1 MTSPIGDHLLGITL
15 PGVVDEQGHHK
26 VHPLTPIVHAVAVIP
41 AVAGAVILLGL
52 SNGFVWLDVIP
63 GTVIG
68 TVIGTAVIAL
78 IVAVA
83 VGLYQYL
90 AWRVLAFWFDTD
102 GDFRVLS
109 GVLIRKERR
118 VQISRIQAIDVV
130 QPLAARLF
138 GMAALVIEV
147 AGQDDSRVRL
157 KYLTVTDAREIR
169 REILAR
175 AAGLHHQTAE
185 APQTS
190 LLRVATRDLALSL
203 LLRSSTAFLL
213 LGSVGIIVVSFLFE
227 GWSGLALLVV
237 TGGVP
242 LLVVVS
248 EFLRYYGFTVAES
261 PDGLRLRFGLLRT
274 ETRTVPP
281 GRVQAIDFVEPLFW
295 RPRGWTRVRVN
306 IAGVGGSNSDGGNSQ
321 AKETLLIPV
330 ATIAQARALVARVLP
345 DLNVDALE
353 WHPAPRRAWRR
364 SPIQWMR
371 LAIAWDSHA
380 FAIRRGRITRH
391 LAAVP
396 HARTQSVRFTQG
408 PWERALDLAS
418 VHVDTTPGP
427 VSITGLHLDRAFAA
441 DVCVAQAERARLAR
455 TQDTTVHWARY
466 PIVTES

>member
-15 PGVVDEQGHHK
+15 PGVVDAQGHHK
-26 VHPLTPIVHAVAVIP
+26 VHPLTPIIHAVAVIP
-41 AVAGAVILLGL
+41 AVVGAVILLGL
-52 SNGFVWLDVIP
+52 SNGYVWLDVIP

-68 TVIGTAVIAL
+68 AVIGTAVITLA
-78 IVAVA
+78 VAVA

-90 AWRVLAFWFDTD
+90 AWRVFAFWFDTD

-109 GVLIRKERR
+109 GVLVRQERR

-147 AGQDDSRVRL
+147 AGQEDSRVRL

-169 REILAR
+169 REVLAR
-175 AAGLHHQTAE
+175 AAGLHPETAE
-185 APQTS
+185 APQTA
-190 LLRVATRDLALSL
+190 LVRVSTRDLALSL

-295 RPRGWTRVRVN
+295 RPRRWTRVRVN
-306 IAGVGGSNSDGGNSQ
+306 IAGVGGRNSDAG
-321 AKETLLIPV
+321 TV
-330 ATIAQARALVARVLP
+330 
-345 DLNVDALE
+345 
-353 WHPAPRRAWRR
+353 RRRR
-364 SPIQWMR
+364 P
-371 LAIAWDSHA
+371 
-380 FAIRRGRITRH
+380 
-391 LAAVP
+391 
-396 HARTQSVRFTQG
+396 
-408 PWERALDLAS
+408 
-418 VHVDTTPGP
+418 
-427 VSITGLHLDRAFAA
+427 
-441 DVCVAQAERARLAR
+441 C
-455 TQDTTVHWARY
+455 
-466 PIVTES
+466 